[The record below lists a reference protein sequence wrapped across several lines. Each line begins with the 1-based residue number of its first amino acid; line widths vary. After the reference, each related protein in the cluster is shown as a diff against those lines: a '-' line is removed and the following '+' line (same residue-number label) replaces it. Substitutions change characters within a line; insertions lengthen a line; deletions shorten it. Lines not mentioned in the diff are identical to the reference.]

1 MVMMGLGRLVVNL
14 KTKLAKSLRMKKTI
28 YDKIEKSDSMRI
40 EIQSRKAKKII
51 QDTLK
56 IADSPKSKT
65 YTF

>member
-1 MVMMGLGRLVVNL
+1 MGLGRLVVNL